1 MGLLDGKVIA
11 LTGAGRGIGRAVAL
25 LAASEGAKIVV
36 NDAGVNPDGS
46 GHDGGPAD
54 PVAAEIKAA
63 GGEAVSNTAN
73 ISTMEGGESV
83 VQQALDEFGKLDG
96 LVNLAAI
103 LRDRMIFNMTEEE
116 WDTVVNV
123 DLKGHFTTIKPAS
136 VIMRQQRYGRIINFS
151 SVSGLQGNPGQAN
164 YGAAKAGIGGLTRVV
179 ARDLGRYGVTCNAI
193 APGALTRLTLAVPTD
208 TAKKRAAAGIG
219 TPGEADVDPEEVARQ
234 REAELAE
241 RGPDRIAP
249 MVVYLLLD
257 EAWNI
262 NGATFAVAS
271 GDIGLLPFLYPP
283 IRNIHKEGLW
293 SLAEL
298 QQLVPS
304 QLMSGI
310 ENPAPPRPDV
320 DVPGRGVVSG

>member
-11 LTGAGRGIGRAVAL
+11 LTGAGRGIGREVAL

-54 PVAAEIKAA
+54 QVAAEIKAA
-63 GGEAVSNTAN
+63 GGEAVSNTAD
-73 ISTMEGGESV
+73 ISTMDGGESV
-83 VQQALDEFGKLDG
+83 VQQALDVYGQLDG

-136 VIMRQQRYGRIINFS
+136 VVMRQQRYGRIINFS

-179 ARDLGRYGVTCNAI
+179 ARDMGRYGVTCNAI
-193 APGALTRLTLAVPTD
+193 APGAMTRLTLAVPAD

-219 TPGEADVDPEEVARQ
+219 TPGAEADPEEVARQ
-234 REAELAE
+234 REAALEE

-262 NGATFAVAS
+262 NGHTFAVAG

-283 IRNIHKEGLW
+283 IRNIHKEGRW
-293 SLAEL
+293 SLGEL

-310 ENPAPPRPDV
+310 ENPAPPRPDI

>member
-11 LTGAGRGIGRAVAL
+11 LTGAGRGIGREVAL

-54 PVAAEIKAA
+54 QVAAEIKAA
-63 GGEAVSNTAN
+63 GGGAVSNTAD
-73 ISTMEGGESV
+73 ISTMDGGESV
-83 VQQALDEFGKLDG
+83 VQQALDVYGQLDG

-123 DLKGHFTTIKPAS
+123 DLKGHFTTIKPAT
-136 VIMRQQRYGRIINFS
+136 VVMRQQRYGRIINFS

-179 ARDLGRYGVTCNAI
+179 ARDMGRYGVTCNAI
-193 APGALTRLTLAVPTD
+193 APGAMTRLTLAVPAD

-219 TPGEADVDPEEVARQ
+219 TPGAEADPEEVARQ
-234 REAELAE
+234 REAALEE

-262 NGATFAVAS
+262 NGHTFAVAG

-283 IRNIHKEGLW
+283 IRNIHKEGRW
-293 SLAEL
+293 SLGEL

-310 ENPAPPRPDV
+310 ENPAPPRADV
-320 DVPGRGVVSG
+320 DVPGRGVISG